1 MAAQTPKSTRVRM
14 CHVISHGD
22 LNECQG
28 VSTGLLLR
36 WMDICACLSAEKLSK
51 TSCVTL
57 SMDHLVLNVPDGSPG
72 VSSAAVGLGCAIIVE
87 ASVVQVWNTSTEII
101 VRVLTDPH
109 MQPIT
114 ASRTLLPTLLASAFF
129 VFCGM
134 KVMDPA
140 SQKLV
145 CPKMPAF
152 AAETAAETRAR
163 QMADL
168 RRQARLGKEAMIKEA
183 QHRKLGD
190 HSHGVLAASEHDAR
204 LGERVLVSESLLH
217 HVHIVMPPHANHM
230 GNMFGGIYMEW

>member
-1 MAAQTPKSTRVRM
+1 MAAATPNSTRVRM
-14 CHVISHGD
+14 CHVLQGGD

-57 SMDHLVLNVPDGSPG
+57 SMDHLVLNVPGGPGFSP
-72 VSSAAVGLGCAIIVE
+72 AAVGLGCAIIVE
-87 ASVVQVWNTSTEII
+87 ASVVQVWNTSTEIV

-114 ASRTLLPTLLASAFF
+114 ASRALQPTLLASAFF

-134 KVMDPA
+134 KALDPA
-140 SQKLV
+140 SQRLV

-152 AAETAAETRAR
+152 VVETTADKCAR
-163 QMADL
+163 HLADL
-168 RRQARLGKEAMIKEA
+168 RREARLGKQAMVEKA
-183 QHRKLGD
+183 QHRTLGD
-190 HSHGVLAASEHDAR
+190 QSHGMLAASKRDDAR
-204 LGERVLVSESLLH
+204 LGERVLVTESLLQ